1 MGPWIPLDAIYTA
14 APQDEDPD
22 REDRFGRPE
31 IADMFGEP
39 GDGTLGPGLEPET
52 FDAAILAG
60 LVTP

>member
-14 APQDEDPD
+14 APQDAEPD
-22 REDRFGRPE
+22 GNDWLPE
-31 IADMFGEP
+31 ADEMFGEP